1 MKYVISDKLRP
12 PPHCFYG
19 DSYERGSDP
28 WHKDAFPEEFKDR
41 MPGGPRIG
49 GWFLVDAWGNQIGFV
64 GDGTTIECT
73 PTQMRKFPK
82 DLVDELMR
90 QGADVVA
97 DQIAENCEACGHEM
111 SEHGPGGCAVRMD
124 SAWTADNT
132 KPCGCTQTVKS

>member
-1 MKYVISDKLRP
+1 MSDEISRGGYEPRP
-12 PPHCFYG
+12 AAGGGGGG
-19 DSYERGSDP
+19 DITG
-28 WHKDAFPEEFKDR
+28 AT
-41 MPGGPRIG
+41 ITAT
-49 GWFLVDAWGNQIGFV
+49 VGFV

-73 PTQMRKFPK
+73 PTQMRTFPK